1 MRRRLAHRVRR
12 SNRRFRADW
21 EIAGMTVAYRSLT
34 WLPQADDSG
43 TISPPGPHGLATVS
57 FSTEDI
63 PEADRAA
70 RWRDHHASIALN
82 VEVEPAQDQPFK
94 ACEISRILPVLHLLS
109 VTLSPARIRR
119 TRVADG
125 NDEFSLVINRT
136 GHIVVSARGR
146 EVPLAPG
153 DGVLISS
160 DDVMTYDRSSYG
172 ESLSLRVPR
181 SVLSSVVA
189 GIDDAVMRP
198 ISGQSEPLKLLTCY
212 AATLIDGNALAA
224 PGLRSVAINHVHD
237 LIALAL
243 GTTRDAAETT
253 NAGGLRAARLRAAK
267 VYILENSFQQ
277 DISVSVVAAHL
288 GVTPRYL
295 QRLFEADGTTFSV
308 FLLGQR
314 LARAY
319 RMLCDRQ
326 FLDRPLGVIA
336 YDVGFGDLSYF
347 NRCFRR
353 HYGATPTEIRETRAK

>member
-1 MRRRLAHRVRR
+1 MARRIRR
-12 SNRRFRADW
+12 SNPRFRVDW
-21 EIAGMTVAYRSLT
+21 ETAGMTVAYRSLS
-34 WLPQADDSG
+34 WLPPADHHG
-43 TISPPGPHGLATVS
+43 AISPPEPNGLATVS

-70 RWRDHHASIALN
+70 RWRDHHARIALN
-82 VEVEPAQDQPFK
+82 VEVEPAQGQPFR
-94 ACEISRILPVLHLLS
+94 ACEISRVLPVLHLLS

-119 TRVADG
+119 TRVTDG
-125 NDEFSLVINRT
+125 NDEFSLVINRS
-136 GHIVVSARGR
+136 GHVVVSARGR

-160 DDVMTYDRSSYG
+160 DDVMMYDRSSYG

-198 ISGQSEPLKLLTCY
+198 ISGQSEMLKLLTCY
-212 AATLIDGNALAA
+212 AATLIEGNALAA
-224 PGLRSVAINHVHD
+224 PCLRGVAINHVHD

-243 GTTRDAAETT
+243 GATRDATETT
-253 NAGGLRAARLRAAK
+253 HAGGLRAARLRAAK

-277 DISVSVVAAHL
+277 DISVGVVAAHL

-295 QRLFEADGTTFSV
+295 QRLFEAEGTTFSA

-319 RMLCDRQ
+319 RMLCDQQ
-326 FLDRPLGVIA
+326 FSGRPVGVIA
-336 YDVGFGDLSYF
+336 YEVGFGDLSYF

-353 HYGATPTEIRETRAK
+353 QYGATPTAIRETGAK